1 MKKFLTPLLFAVSI
15 VAFYVYFKFKL
26 PPDVQPKGDALDLW
40 IQILSLIAAILTLI
54 AAIIALIITVR
65 QNKVTESSK

>member
-1 MKKFLTPLLFAVSI
+1 MKKFLSPLLFAVSI
-15 VAFYVYFKFKL
+15 IAFYMYFKFKL

-40 IQILSLIAAILTLI
+40 IQTLSLITAILSLI
-54 AAIIALIITVR
+54 AAIIALIVTAR